1 MEIKSLITRT
11 WENLNLLKN
20 LLRQKIDNPIKEAAL
35 KWYVYA
41 IHQNILD
48 ILASMI
54 AELNL
59 RKPPSYSELAVPLH
73 ELNLVNKQFVNDI
86 KVIARN
92 RNLLAHEY
100 RRLTLE
106 ELIELAREIE
116 IKAPIILDNIISII
130 ESRNIDPPND
140 EKLWR
145 TLGNLFKKNKDII
158 AVILFGSRAKG
169 IHMKD
174 SDYDLAILSRTKL
187 TNKQLNELAIKI
199 SSKINVPLDKIDLI
213 DLSKAPNE
221 LIYKVIRDG
230 KPIYVSDEKV
240 LRKWIRENYIRILDE
255 ETMLNIIYEKHRKK
269 IKQTLEQ
276 QNISST

>member
-35 KWYVYA
+35 RWYVYV

-48 ILASMI
+48 ILASII

-100 RRLTLE
+100 RKLTLE
-106 ELIELAREIE
+106 ELIELAQEIE
-116 IKAPIILDNIISII
+116 VKAPIILDNIISII
-130 ESRNIDPPND
+130 ESRNIDPPSG
-140 EKLWR
+140 EKIWKV
-145 TLGNLFKKNKDII
+145 LGSLFRENKDVI
-158 AVILFGSRAKG
+158 AVILFGSRARG
-169 IHMKD
+169 IHTED

-187 TNKQLNELAIKI
+187 TIKQLNELALRI
-199 SSKINVPLDKIDLI
+199 SSRTGILVDKIDLI
-213 DLSKAPNE
+213 DLNNAPNE

-230 KPIYVSDEKV
+230 KPIYISDEKV

-255 ETMLNIIYEKHRKK
+255 ETMLNTIYEKHRRK
-269 IKQTLEQ
+269 IKQALEQ